1 MASFALA
8 SWGFLAKRPKLY
20 QPLTA
25 LGMGMMGMMGRR
37 KGRFRSL
44 PMVGSWTDTR
54 DLPAPQGKT
63 FYKVWRKQ
71 RTLTVETKK
80 GNKSQQG
87 KGSEFRVFGF
97 LTIIL
102 APILSAVLVGG
113 YGLLVWMFQLIAGS
127 PTQ

>member
-1 MASFALA
+1 MV
-8 SWGFLAKRPKLY
+8 
-20 QPLTA
+20 
-25 LGMGMMGMMGRR
+25 GRR

-71 RTLTVETKK
+71 RTLPVETKM
-80 GNKSQQG
+80 GNKVDQG
-87 KGSEFRVFGF
+87 KGSELRVFAF
-97 LTIIL
+97 LTIVL
-102 APILSAVLVGG
+102 APILAVVLVGG
-113 YGLLVWMFQLIAGS
+113 YGLLVWMFQLIAGP